1 MQPFLHR
8 EKGPCPFFSNASH
21 DKGVRPLFLLIG
33 CVCTMVVLAGSA
45 SAQQVAPGIDNVIS
59 EKQQRVGESHY
70 TFEGG
75 VEIKL
80 GNSEIYADKAELFY
94 EQDRALLTGNVVFV
108 QGANRIAAER
118 ADFNTK
124 TRLGMFYNATG
135 IATVQ
140 PQRQTP
146 RPGAVAP
153 PPLAGQETDVYF
165 YGDTVE
171 KVGPKKYRITNGGFT
186 TCVQPTPRWM
196 LTSKTVVLN
205 LDHYTL
211 LRDAVL
217 SVKGVP
223 MFYTPVLYYPTKRE
237 DRATGFLLPTYG
249 SSTIRGHSL
258 HNAFFWAIDRS
269 QDATFLHDWFSKT
282 GQGVGSEYRYNFGA
296 GSDGNI
302 RTYLLNETL
311 TPADGTTDTA
321 SSSRSYELRGS
332 ANQLLPGGLR
342 ARGRI
347 DYFSSIQTMQTFN
360 TNIYDTSR
368 NQRSFG
374 GNVVGAWSS
383 YSLNATVDH
392 AEYFY
397 STSSGISGSWPR
409 LAFARNERPLGGT
422 PLYFS
427 VGSEYAGLLQ
437 DSKDILQKIE
447 VDKSLTR
454 VDFTPQVRF
463 PFKKWQ
469 WFTVN
474 SSLSWRDT
482 FYTRSKQNNPAT
494 NQETIL
500 DEGLNRRFFTAQA
513 QIVGPVFNR
522 IWDTPNNGYAEKFKH
537 SVEPYVNLQRTSS
550 IDNYTRIITIDGTDS
565 IVGGTTQYNYG
576 VTNRFYAKQR
586 DGQRSQAREILDVQ
600 VDQTY
605 YTDSRASQVDQRYST
620 SFTSFPDAS
629 TKPNNFSPIALSVRA
644 LPTLDF
650 NTTLRAEFDSRYR
663 SLRTI
668 SASGTYSWTGR
679 VQATVGWSK
688 KARIEQLAG
697 FNDPRFLDHSI
708 NTSTNV
714 HTKNNRFG
722 SLYSFTY
729 DVLHSNLQQ
738 QRITG
743 FYNAQCCGIA
753 FEYLVNNY
761 PAGFIVPS
769 DHRFFLSFTLA
780 GLGNFSPFNGAMNG
794 VPR

>member
-1 MQPFLHR
+1 MIPFENVMSR
-8 EKGPCPFFSNASH
+8 FF
-21 DKGVRPLFLLIG
+21 L
-33 CVCTMVVLAGSA
+33 VVGMCAAVALAGSA
-45 SAQQVAPGIDNVIS
+45 SAQQVVPGIDNVIS

-80 GNSEIYADKAELFY
+80 GTSEIYADKAELFN

-124 TRLGMFYNATG
+124 TRLGTFYNATG
-135 IATVQ
+135 IATLQ

-146 RPGAVAP
+146 RPGAIAP
-153 PPLAGQETDVYF
+153 PPLTGQDTDVYF

-171 KVGPKKYRITNGGFT
+171 KIGPKKYKITNGGFT

-223 MFYTPVLYYPTKRE
+223 MFYTPILYYPTKRE

-258 HNAFFWAIDRS
+258 HDAFFWAINRS

-282 GQGVGSEYRYNFGA
+282 GQGMGSEYRYNFAA

-311 TPADGTTDTA
+311 TPADGTTGPT

-332 ANQLLPGGLR
+332 ANQLLPGGLHAR
-342 ARGRI
+342 ARV
-347 DYFSSIQTMQTFN
+347 DYFSSLTTMQSFN

-383 YSLNATVDH
+383 YSFNSTVDH
-392 AEYFY
+392 TEYFY
-397 STSSGISGSWPR
+397 PTGSGITGSWPR
-409 LAFARNERPLGGT
+409 VALTRNERPLWGT
-422 PLYFS
+422 QLYFS
-427 VGSEYAGLLQ
+427 AGGEYASLLQ
-437 DSKDILQKIE
+437 DSKDTSQNIE
-447 VDKSLTR
+447 VDRSLTR
-454 VDFTPQVRF
+454 LDFTPQIRF

-474 SSLSWRDT
+474 SSLNWRDT
-482 FYTRSKQNNPAT
+482 YYTRSVDPDRIDPAT
-494 NQETIL
+494 NRGTVV
-500 DEGLNRRFFTAQA
+500 DDGLNRRFFTVQA

-522 IWDTPNNGYAEKFKH
+522 IWDTPTNGYAEKFKH
-537 SVEPYVNLQRTSS
+537 SVEPYLNLQRTSS
-550 IDNYTRIITIDGTDS
+550 IDNYPRIVTIDGTDS

-605 YTDSRASQVDQRYST
+605 YTNSLASQVDQRYST
-620 SFTSFPDAS
+620 SFNGFPD
-629 TKPNNFSPIALSVRA
+629 PNATPSNFSPIALSVRA
-644 LPTLDF
+644 LPTNDF
-650 NTTLRAEFDSRYR
+650 NSTLRAEFDSRYR

-668 SASGTYSWTGR
+668 SASGSYSWTGR
-679 VQATVGWSK
+679 VQSTVTWSK
-688 KARIEQLAG
+688 KAFIKDLPG
-697 FNDPRFLDHSI
+697 FNNPDFLDQSI

-714 HTKNNRFG
+714 HTKDNRFG
-722 SLYSFTY
+722 GLYSFTY
-729 DVLHSNLQQ
+729 DVLRSNLLQ

-753 FEYLVNNY
+753 FEYLLSNY
-761 PAGFIVPS
+761 GVGYIVPS

-780 GLGNFSPFNGAMNG
+780 GLGNFSPFNGAMGG

>member
-1 MQPFLHR
+1 QICGRRIRKCWRITRELPRRMFPCRSSPRLTRLSTPPGRSRGGSWSPDPFFSSATCSSGSASRMRRPGVPVVIPFENVAFLMQPFLHR

-21 DKGVRPLFLLIG
+21 DKGVRPLFFLIG

-124 TRLGMFYNATG
+124 TRLGTFYNATG

-368 NQRSFG
+368 N
-374 GNVVGAWSS
+374 
-383 YSLNATVDH
+383 
-392 AEYFY
+392 
-397 STSSGISGSWPR
+397 
-409 LAFARNERPLGGT
+409 
-422 PLYFS
+422 
-427 VGSEYAGLLQ
+427 
-437 DSKDILQKIE
+437 
-447 VDKSLTR
+447 
-454 VDFTPQVRF
+454 
-463 PFKKWQ
+463 
-469 WFTVN
+469 
-474 SSLSWRDT
+474 
-482 FYTRSKQNNPAT
+482 
-494 NQETIL
+494 
-500 DEGLNRRFFTAQA
+500 
-513 QIVGPVFNR
+513 
-522 IWDTPNNGYAEKFKH
+522 
-537 SVEPYVNLQRTSS
+537 
-550 IDNYTRIITIDGTDS
+550 
-565 IVGGTTQYNYG
+565 
-576 VTNRFYAKQR
+576 
-586 DGQRSQAREILDVQ
+586 
-600 VDQTY
+600 
-605 YTDSRASQVDQRYST
+605 
-620 SFTSFPDAS
+620 
-629 TKPNNFSPIALSVRA
+629 
-644 LPTLDF
+644 
-650 NTTLRAEFDSRYR
+650 
-663 SLRTI
+663 
-668 SASGTYSWTGR
+668 
-679 VQATVGWSK
+679 
-688 KARIEQLAG
+688 
-697 FNDPRFLDHSI
+697 
-708 NTSTNV
+708 
-714 HTKNNRFG
+714 
-722 SLYSFTY
+722 
-729 DVLHSNLQQ
+729 
-738 QRITG
+738 
-743 FYNAQCCGIA
+743 
-753 FEYLVNNY
+753 
-761 PAGFIVPS
+761 
-769 DHRFFLSFTLA
+769 
-780 GLGNFSPFNGAMNG
+780 
-794 VPR
+794 